1 LAPLLLRQL
10 LLISA
15 LLIDRSPLF
24 VILATL

>member
-10 LLISA
+10 LLISPLLVKSPA
-15 LLIDRSPLF
+15 LL